1 MTISMYAENVQRYYS
16 ENNVTP
22 MQIIEDIKSNDQR
35 LGIVSKEIY
44 VDWNTLEISN
54 NNNAINLSYNIVY
67 IIETKT
73 SNDAKSSI
81 YQLKIHLVLDQ
92 CYKICS
98 IYEEVIG
105 KSDAAVTENRKEV
118 NSLRSQIQDKST
130 LINDLTSQ
138 VQTLTREISRLK
150 SSRNN
155 NQSIIAE
162 RDKTIEQLHT
172 RINSLNAEIKEKNT
186 EISALRKQLF
196 KN

>member
-67 IIETKT
+67 IIET

-81 YQLKIHLVLDQ
+81 YELKMHLVLDQ

-105 KSDAAVTENRKEV
+105 KSDAAVTENRKEE
-118 NSLRSQIQDKST
+118 NSLRSQKQDKST

-150 SSRNN
+150 SSMNN